1 MSIWK
6 KLILIADDFRK
17 KMVKKNIGT
26 YASSAAFFLFL
37 SLIPMLILLCTMI
50 PFTPLTKSNLINFIG
65 DMIPEVLKPLVVEV
79 ISDVYVSSPGIL
91 SVAAIATLWSAGKGV
106 LALSR
111 GLNEIN
117 EVSEKRNYFLLRI
130 LASFYTL
137 VLLAAV
143 LISLLIS
150 VFGNVLVDYIVSQ
163 FPKTQD
169 LFDLLMNMRVLVV
182 WLVMTLLFTLLYT
195 FVPNK
200 KMKFRMQLPG
210 AAFSAVSWGVFSWGF
225 SLYVGIG
232 EAYSTYG
239 SLSLIIILMIWLYIG
254 IYILLIGAQINRYF
268 GPAYSFLYKKMD
280 ERRKK

>member
-1 MSIWK
+1 
-6 KLILIADDFRK
+6 
-17 KMVKKNIGT
+17 MVKKNIGT
-26 YASSAAFFLFL
+26 YASSAAFFIFL
-37 SLIPMLILLCTMI
+37 SLIPMMILLCTVI

-91 SVAAIATLWSAGKGV
+91 SVAAITTLWSAGKGV
-106 LALSR
+106 LALIR

-117 EVSEKRNYFLLRI
+117 EVSEKRNYILLRI

-143 LISLLIS
+143 LISLLVS

-163 FPKTQD
+163 FPKTEH
-169 LFDLLMNMRVLVV
+169 LFDLLMHLRLLVV
-182 WLVMTLLFTLLYT
+182 WFVMTLLFTLLYT

-200 KMKFRMQLPG
+200 KMNFRMQLPG

-225 SLYVGIG
+225 SLYVGAG
-232 EAYSTYG
+232 DAFSTYG
-239 SLSLIIILMIWLYIG
+239 SLSLIIILMIWLYTG
-254 IYILLIGAQINRYF
+254 IYIIFIGAQINRYF
-268 GPAYSFLYKKMD
+268 APAYSFLYKKKKA
-280 ERRKK
+280 RKEVQNS